1 MRGHAAE
8 LHRDVV
14 DRGDIEPGGLID
26 PEGDSLVRNRL
37 RAHLHFL
44 QRRAAGLA
52 QRLLEG
58 AGLGE
63 AAARATD
70 SHAWLALIRSH
81 AWRFPEVLKWVS
93 TFALAINEENA
104 NLGRVVTAPTN
115 GAAGVIPAVLL
126 YHVCF
131 AEEAPTMDAIADFL
145 LVAGETGTFFKKGAT
160 ISAAML
166 LAMSLTACGQND
178 DEDAAAGDTGAENG
192 DLITNTEGRP
202 LGLDMA
208 PDGTLVVADGYRG
221 LLRVNPASGGLTVL
235 TDQANGVPF
244 GFTDDVDVASDGV
257 IYFTD
262 ASSKF
267 GPAMKARDD
276 IMEHGGHG
284 RFLKYDP
291 ESATTTVLM
300 EGLQFANGVAL
311 SENEDFVLVTQT
323 GSYNVLRY
331 WLKGDKAGS
340 HDVFFDNLPGI
351 PDGISGNGRGTFWLA
366 LFAPR
371 NAALDAMSDKPLL
384 RKVVFRL
391 PQFMQPQPARHGF
404 VLGLDE
410 SGAVT
415 ANLQHLGEDAFAP
428 VTSAEQAGERL
439 YLGSLTRDSFAVYP
453 LSDDRESLP

>member
-1 MRGHAAE
+1 M
-8 LHRDVV
+8 
-14 DRGDIEPGGLID
+14 
-26 PEGDSLVRNRL
+26 
-37 RAHLHFL
+37 
-44 QRRAAGLA
+44 
-52 QRLLEG
+52 
-58 AGLGE
+58 
-63 AAARATD
+63 
-70 SHAWLALIRSH
+70 
-81 AWRFPEVLKWVS
+81 
-93 TFALAINEENA
+93 
-104 NLGRVVTAPTN
+104 
-115 GAAGVIPAVLL
+115 
-126 YHVCF
+126 
-131 AEEAPTMDAIADFL
+131 
-145 LVAGETGTFFKKGAT
+145 
-160 ISAAML
+160 
-166 LAMSLTACGQND
+166 
-178 DEDAAAGDTGAENG
+178 
-192 DLITNTEGRP
+192 
-202 LGLDMA
+202 
-208 PDGTLVVADGYRG
+208 
-221 LLRVNPASGGLTVL
+221 
-235 TDQANGVPF
+235 
-244 GFTDDVDVASDGV
+244 DVASDGV

-453 LSDDRESLP
+453 LSHDRESLP

>member
-1 MRGHAAE
+1 MKKIIVLLFVAAAAAYLLLWPVPVDPVAWDAPEAPELTGPYAANDELADVERLAAGQGHGPE
-8 LHRDVV
+8 DVA
-14 DRGDIEPGGLID
+14 ID
-26 PEGDSLVRNRL
+26 DQGNLYVGYEDGRLVRY
-37 RAHLHFL
+37 
-44 QRRAAGLA
+44 
-52 QRLLEG
+52 
-58 AGLGE
+58 
-63 AAARATD
+63 D
-70 SHAWLALIRSH
+70 
-81 AWRFPEVLKWVS
+81 P
-93 TFALAINEENA
+93 
-104 NLGRVVTAPTN
+104 N
-115 GAAGVIPAVLL
+115 G
-126 YHVCF
+126 
-131 AEEAPTMDAIADFL
+131 
-145 LVAGETGTFFKKGAT
+145 
-160 ISAAML
+160 
-166 LAMSLTACGQND
+166 
-178 DEDAAAGDTGAENG
+178 ENG

-415 ANLQHLGEDAFAP
+415 ANLQHLGENAFAP